1 MSKKTTIAILLEFG
15 FHEIKKYIHSGFA
28 QKLSEDY
35 NIVWFAVNKNSEEFD
50 EYFRNTGFRM
60 IYIDG
65 AKFAESTKIEDYN
78 QSVRRSYTVNH
89 NKGLFHNYSTVR
101 KKTIKTLLIGNP
113 LFRLFFEHYT
123 LRTINTHYQNKYLAD
138 LFIEN
143 KVDLVLTTSYASSFT
158 KSAMV
163 TANKLN
169 LKTWYLVNSWK
180 DLYINNFL
188 PYNFL
193 DGVFVWYD
201 RMKEDYI
208 REMSYLNPDKIFI
221 TGNPT
226 FDILSVSKPHFS
238 REYYAEKYQ
247 LPIKSHWILYTMMP
261 PGIVND
267 EIETIQLAA
276 REVLKT
282 HLPEEYCILV
292 RRNPNH
298 DKNDFLDVDLPS
310 NMKLAEHY
318 CTFDKKTD
326 MIVQSTE
333 GEQEWIDLLHYS
345 DINFSVPSTVT
356 LEFLTLGK
364 PVLNIG
370 FGSDGKEDPRIRQH
384 FEAGFYRPLFEE
396 NKVSKVMDIKVLNNA
411 LINLPLAA
419 VKKDVKKSTN
429 AADSIIEIMLQS
441 CKK

>member
-1 MSKKTTIAILLEFG
+1 MKPVLAILLEFG

-28 QKLSEDY
+28 KKMSGKFD
-35 NIVWFAVNKNSEEFD
+35 IVWLAVKKNNKEFD
-50 EYFRNTGFRM
+50 DYFRSTGFPL
-60 IYIDG
+60 IYIDNT
-65 AKFAESTKIEDYN
+65 KFAGSTKIEGFN
-78 QSVRRSYTVNH
+78 QSVRRSYSVNQ

-101 KKTIKTLLIGNP
+101 KKSFKTILIGNI
-113 LFRLFFEHYT
+113 LFRYFFEIFSLDIINKHYFSE
-123 LRTINTHYQNKYLAD
+123 YLKEI
-138 LFIEN
+138 FKSN
-143 KVDLVLTTSYASSFT
+143 NVNMVLTTSYASSFT
-158 KSAMV
+158 KSAMI
-163 TANKLN
+163 TAHQLN
-169 LKTWYLVNSWK
+169 LKTWHLVNSWK

-208 REMSYLNPDKIFI
+208 REMSYLNPDNIFI

-247 LPIKSHWILYTMMP
+247 LPINSHWILYTMMP

-276 REVLKT
+276 KEVLKT

-333 GEQEWIDLLHYS
+333 GEQEWIDLLHYC
-345 DINFSVPSTVT
+345 DVNFSVPSTVT

-370 FGSDGKEDPRIRQH
+370 FGSDGKEDPRVRQH
-384 FEAGFYRPLFEE
+384 FEAGFYRPLFKE
-396 NKVSKVMDIKVLNNA
+396 NKVSKVMDIRGLNNA
-411 LINLPLAA
+411 LINLPLAP
-419 VKKDVKKSTN
+419 VNEDMKKTTN
-429 AADSIIEIMLQS
+429 AADKIIDIML
-441 CKK
+441 KTI